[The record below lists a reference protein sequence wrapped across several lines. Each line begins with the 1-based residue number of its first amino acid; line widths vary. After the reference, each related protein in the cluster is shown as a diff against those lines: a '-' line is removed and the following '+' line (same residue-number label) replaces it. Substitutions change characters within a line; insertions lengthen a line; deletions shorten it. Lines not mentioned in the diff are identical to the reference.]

1 MPKNYNQLSD
11 IWWCFLFPFYLHSA
25 LLKKKIIK
33 KTMTWFQIPRY
44 WKARMQV
51 LVQLCSQDEL
61 KVKAYCQS
69 RTTGYFL
76 IMFLKIKFC
85 KPWGNLCPTRCIW
98 SLLLSF
104 FFFFVTTPFI
114 ARDNTP
120 QFNSHCGSSTS
131 MCCVSSFKST
141 RDGFP
146 FCSTSILRAGDKGK
160 VICLSTAVSRG

>member
-104 FFFFVTTPFI
+104 FFFFLSLLLSLPGTT
-114 ARDNTP
+114 
-120 QFNSHCGSSTS
+120 
-131 MCCVSSFKST
+131 
-141 RDGFP
+141 
-146 FCSTSILRAGDKGK
+146 LRNLTHTVVPPHPCAAFLHSNQPG
-160 VICLSTAVSRG
+160 TASRFVPRQY